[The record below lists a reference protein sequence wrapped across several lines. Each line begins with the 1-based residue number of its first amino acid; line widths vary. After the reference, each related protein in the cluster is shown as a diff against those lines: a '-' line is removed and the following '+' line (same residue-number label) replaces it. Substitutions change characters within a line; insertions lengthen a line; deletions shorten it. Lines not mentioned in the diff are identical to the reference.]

1 MARTRLFR
9 PPALCDE
16 CLQRPEVGETLW
28 HSGIVWLCPSC
39 LTKRA
44 PGDTT
49 TSKIAKQSLESG
61 QQRSLSKRAKA
72 AGEIEDAVSHSNLAS
87 WHGQAVRS
95 LRSEGERQRRSV
107 AVLNGEVVPSEGSW
121 LKDTLANPD
130 LQSIDASLSRT
141 RMLEVNDVTALALD
155 ASNTVQA
162 DNSVEKMLAHQIAL
176 AHKTAFE
183 QASKAQIERDPK
195 VELKRLQISARM
207 MTTSQDA
214 ALALQKLKTGGTQN
228 VVVQHVN
235 VNAGGQAVVG
245 NVDARRLVT

>member
-1 MARTRLFR
+1 
-9 PPALCDE
+9 
-16 CLQRPEVGETLW
+16 
-28 HSGIVWLCPSC
+28 VWLCPAC

-44 PGDTT
+44 PGDSTS
-49 TSKIAKQSLESG
+49 SKIAKQSLEVG

-95 LRSEGERQRRSV
+95 LRTEGERFARSV
-107 AVLNGEVVPSEGSW
+107 DVVNGEVVPSKDSW
-121 LKDTLANPD
+121 LKDTLADPN
-130 LQSIDASLSRT
+130 LQAIDSSLTRT

-162 DNSVEKMLAHQIAL
+162 ENSVEKMLAHQMAL
-176 AHKTAFE
+176 SHKVAFE
-183 QASKAQIERDPK
+183 QACKAQIERDPN
-195 VELKRLQISARM
+195 VELRRLQITARM
-207 MTTSQDA
+207 MTASQDA

-235 VNAGGQAVVG
+235 VQAGGQAVVG
-245 NVDARRLVT
+245 NLQGRNRN